1 MTEFKLIV
9 AGGRDFADYEKL
21 SRVLFTLA
29 EVDYADKEISIVSG
43 MARGADALGTRFA
56 KEHGVTLHEFPANW
70 NKYGK
75 SAGYRRNEEMG
86 NFADGLLAFWNKS
99 SKGTE
104 HMIEFMRAKGKPVH
118 VITYSTE
125 PIPEHMGYYAN
136 E

>member
-9 AGGRDFADYEKL
+9 AGGRDFADYPTL
-21 SRVLFTLA
+21 VRVLFALA

-43 MARGADALGTRFA
+43 MAKGADALGVRFA
-56 KEHGVTLHEFPANW
+56 KENSVTLYEFPANW

-86 NFADGLLAFWNKS
+86 NFADGLLAFWDGE
-99 SKGTE
+99 SKGTKN
-104 HMIEFMRAKGKPVH
+104 MIEFMRAKGKAVH
-118 VITYSTE
+118 VIAYSTE

>member
-29 EVDYADKEISIVSG
+29 EVDYAAKEISIVSG
-43 MARGADALGTRFA
+43 MARGADALGTKFA
-56 KEHGVTLHEFPANW
+56 KEHEVNLYEFPANW

-86 NFADGLLAFWNKS
+86 NFADGLLAFQCREQPTP
-99 SKGTE
+99 GTA
-104 HMIEFMRAKGKPVH
+104 HMIKYMQSLGKPVH
-118 VITYSTE
+118 IS
-125 PIPEHMGYYAN
+125 YY
-136 E
+136 